1 MSLINSTDVYR
12 PSLLQS
18 LSLLFQRP
26 SRLQI
31 AALCLRQR
39 NGKREVLMVTS
50 KTTHRW
56 ILPKGWPIVSLR
68 AHRTAAIEAFE
79 EAGVIGTARKKPF
92 ASFRSHKGG
101 KGGLKL
107 RTKVLVYLV
116 DVESTTDVFPERGE
130 RDVRWL
136 SIEEAVRIAKD
147 PGLVQVFR
155 QLGSLSS

>member
-136 SIEEAVRIAKD
+136 SIEEAVRIAED

-155 QLGSLSS
+155 QLGSLPS